1 VRPRWRL
8 YCVTTSLSRL
18 VTQSLL
24 WRNVAL
30 VGVVA
35 LGALAACGCPAA
47 NFYAWMFAPRHPKET
62 IKAEYPLK
70 AERLVIVTYA
80 GTEILFDDP
89 TAPLEVGSNL
99 VSEILGSLGSRV
111 KSIIHPVQV
120 VRWQESNLEWPNMSL
135 VDIAKIFEADTILYV
150 ELERYTMMED
160 RSANLYR
167 GRVRAR
173 VQVAE
178 TKAERNPVYE
188 TVVETVYP
196 EEGPVGVLGTT
207 ERVVRTYTNVTFA
220 RAVINKFRD
229 YEVEVKGGRS

>member
-1 VRPRWRL
+1 MPQMRWRNAAPWHGHMP
-8 YCVTTSLSRL
+8 CRG
-18 VTQSLL
+18 
-24 WRNVAL
+24 WL

-62 IKAEYPLK
+62 IPAEYPLK

-99 VSEILGSLGSRV
+99 VSEILLSLGSRV
-111 KSIIHPVQV
+111 KSIVHPVQV

-135 VDIAKIFEADTILYV
+135 VDIANSFEADTILYI

-178 TKAERNPVYE
+178 TTSQRNPVYE

-207 ERVVRTYTNVTFA
+207 ERVVRTYTNAAFA
-220 RAVINKFRD
+220 KAVINKFRD